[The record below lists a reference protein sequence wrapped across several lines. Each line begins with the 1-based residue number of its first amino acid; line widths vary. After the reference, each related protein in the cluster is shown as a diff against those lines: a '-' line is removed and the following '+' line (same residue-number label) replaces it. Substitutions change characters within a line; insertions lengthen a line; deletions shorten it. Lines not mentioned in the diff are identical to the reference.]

1 MVGRSGKS
9 AAGEEEAAVL
19 VLLASGL
26 RALAGIAAGI
36 AVAGSAHPCEI
47 ARCQP
52 VSIACCLASAPIE
65 FRSYNPVGFR
75 LGLGRRLGIA
85 TCRPSIR
92 RVFVSL
98 ISRRLTRGKS

>member
-36 AVAGSAHPCEI
+36 AVAGSAHP
-47 ARCQP
+47 AKLR
-52 VSIACCLASAPIE
+52 VAS
-65 FRSYNPVGFR
+65 RSRSRAASLPPR
-75 LGLGRRLGIA
+75 LSSALTTLLDFGLGWGA
-85 TCRPSIR
+85 G
-92 RVFVSL
+92 
-98 ISRRLTRGKS
+98 RGLQHVVHRFDGCLFR